1 MGMQQLLCC
10 PLLLLLLRFVMSY
23 PSVFCVKCKSHTDTL
38 GRHTIQLSNN
48 RRALKGVCPV
58 CATETYRFMP
68 EKGTRETQLSLISS
82 QRKLPPGGDRRQS
95 PLVELPKRELNI
107 FSRLEF
113 LHMGVADKMLHYGV
127 LLVLFGLSIVIGF
140 VICSRFIPRL

>member
-1 MGMQQLLCC
+1 ML
-10 PLLLLLLRFVMSY
+10 PLLLLLLLRLFMSY

-68 EKGTRETQLSLISS
+68 EKGVRERETQLSLISS
-82 QRKLPPGGDRRQS
+82 QRKLPTGAERRKS
-95 PLVELPKRELNI
+95 PLVEIPQRDLNI
-107 FSRLEF
+107 LSRLEY
-113 LHMGVADKMLHYGV
+113 LHMGMADKLLHYGV

-140 VICSRFIPRL
+140 VICSRFFPNL